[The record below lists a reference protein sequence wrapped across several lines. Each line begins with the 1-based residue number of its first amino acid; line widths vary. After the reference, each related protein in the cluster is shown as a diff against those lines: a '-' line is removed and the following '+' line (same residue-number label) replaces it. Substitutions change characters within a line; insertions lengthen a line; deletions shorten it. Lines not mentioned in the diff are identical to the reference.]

1 MLAEFVTRL
10 RDLSHAIRQER
21 RDDCKRIMRD
31 IVMDCSSTD
40 RPYTALFEAAAL
52 FGAAASVTGE
62 WPLVVEMYSRVRQH
76 PEHDQAKVWLR
87 QEADL
92 HFGYAL
98 LKSGSCEEGI
108 RILEGLIDAQPSRAV
123 LSRLSFM
130 LADIQR
136 ERDCARFEGDL
147 RRLLVRVPELRPGR
161 GTGQKVPGERGL
173 KRGPESGTAEG

>member
-1 MLAEFVTRL
+1 MSAEFVTRL
-10 RDLSHAIRQER
+10 KDLSHAIRQER
-21 RDDCKRIMRD
+21 RDDCKRIVRD

-52 FGAAASVTGE
+52 FGAAASITGE
-62 WPLVVEMYSRVRQH
+62 WPHVVRMYSRVRQH

-92 HFGYAL
+92 YFGYAL

-108 RILEGLIDAQPSRAV
+108 LILEGLIDAQPSRAV

-130 LADIQR
+130 LAAIHR
-136 ERDCARFEGDL
+136 ERDCVRFERDL
-147 RRLLVRVPELRPGR
+147 RRLLERVRGLKPGR
-161 GTGQKVPGERGL
+161 VTGQKGRGERGP
-173 KRGPESGTAEG
+173 KRGRESGTAEG